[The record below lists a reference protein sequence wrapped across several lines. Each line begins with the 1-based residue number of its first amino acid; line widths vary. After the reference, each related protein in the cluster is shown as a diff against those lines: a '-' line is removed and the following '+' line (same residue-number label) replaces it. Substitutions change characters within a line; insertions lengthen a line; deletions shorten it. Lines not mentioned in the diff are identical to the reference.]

1 MSNHTFMTI
10 RWTLLT
16 LMVWVSP
23 GRTAPQPDTS
33 KQASNSLVYSSN
45 TLSSRV
51 QAGEDWA
58 KITEDEAGIYLETDT
73 LTATF
78 RKKKPPGPLTTGVAA
93 TSFLDKRTG
102 FRDPGYGLDAVDWI
116 LQDGSDDA
124 YEDQLPE
131 DMRYRHEPEIVHLIH
146 GDRPKRK
153 LEGPQMCQVPQ
164 QHPRVIRG
172 KGFVAIETTHTYTT
186 AAPPYKPGSKWT
198 QYLVFQKGKRYFVS
212 IDRIDCANDYEQVY
226 LRIDMPGHIKHND
239 GDTFSE
245 IYLSYHGGPD
255 GSRLPSSQ
263 FREKFMP
270 EQKFNY
276 RRDRDGVPQRFIRA
290 YKLRDPKT
298 GSDGPWLAGM
308 TLNPAGTH
316 EAWCNNVRYVCFIQ
330 EVGPASPVKAGQSF
344 STAFIVG
351 YFDSIEQMQQVYDQY
366 KGFTGLK
373 VDETGWKLI
382 K

>member
-1 MSNHTFMTI
+1 MKALKPFLAS
-10 RWTLLT
+10 TLAL
-16 LMVWVSP
+16 VFS
-23 GRTAPQPDTS
+23 APAPLIAQ
-33 KQASNSLVYSSN
+33 QAAVAE
-45 TLSSRV
+45 RPAD
-51 QAGEDWA
+51 QDGWA

-78 RKKKPPGPLTTGVAA
+78 RKKASPGAATFLTTGVAA

-102 FRDPGYGLDAVDWI
+102 FRDPGYGLDVVDWI

-124 YEDQLPE
+124 YEDRLPE
-131 DMRYRHEPEIVHLIH
+131 DLRYRHEPEILHLIH

-153 LEGPQMCQVPQ
+153 LEGPQICQVHQ
-164 QHPRVIRG
+164 LRPRVIRG
-172 KGFVAIETTHTYTT
+172 NGFVAVETTYAYNT

-198 QYLVFQKGKRYFVS
+198 QYLVFPKGQRYFIS
-212 IDRIDCANDYEQVY
+212 MDRIDCANDYEQVY
-226 LRIDMPGHIKHND
+226 LRIDMPGHLRHND

-255 GSRLPSSQ
+255 GSRLPSNQ
-263 FREKFMP
+263 FHEKFP
-270 EQKFNY
+270 PDGNFNY
-276 RRDRDGVPQRFIRA
+276 RRDRDGVPGRFIRA
-290 YKLRDPKT
+290 YRLRDPKT

-330 EVGPASPVKAGQSF
+330 EVGPSGPVKAGQSF

-351 YFDSIEQMQQVYDQY
+351 YFDSVEQMQQVYDQY

-373 VDETGWKLI
+373 VDETGWELTK
-382 K
+382 